1 MAYVPPML
9 QHIKAQD
16 DLKPGEGP
24 VGLVLLPCR
33 ELWPQVE
40 REVNVFEDYSRL
52 QCAAACG
59 GDGHGTQSFDGRDF
73 VHIVVA
79 TPGRLLDLLDQKKTN
94 LRRVTYMVVD
104 EADQMMEPNL
114 TIRSSCVA
122 SSDICVED
130 SCRACFM
137 RQPSRACEK

>member
-1 MAYVPPML
+1 MAYVLPML

-59 GDGHGTQSFDGRDF
+59 GDGHGAQSFDGRDF

-104 EADQMMEPNL
+104 EADQKKGQ
-114 TIRSSCVA
+114 A
-122 SSDICVED
+122 
-130 SCRACFM
+130 
-137 RQPSRACEK
+137 QPSALNQPHRFAHSGSASEVSVW